1 MLTYFHS
8 YAVGTRCRHV
18 PRLNLPAIRGYLMRV
33 RRISLSLQILLINVV
48 VLLVTTVVLGTISIK
63 KSSSVME
70 TLIKQR
76 MMDIANTAA
85 AEIDGDVLEALED
98 GDQETAEYASVLDDL
113 AAYRDN
119 TDLEYIY
126 CMEQTGANSFIF
138 TVDADPEDPADWG
151 DEVEVTDALIVAGNG
166 TGAVDDQP
174 YADEW
179 GNHYSAY
186 SPVFNSAHKV
196 VGVVGV
202 DFSADW
208 YDEQISS
215 FIRTIFLIALVI
227 LVISIL
233 VILFLTSRISKSFKT
248 LNNKI
253 SDIADGSGDLTK
265 KIEISSGD
273 EFEVIAGNMN
283 TFIDQIRD
291 IVSGVK
297 NNVDVSVADSKE
309 LTVITEK
316 ATDTMNNLSNAISG
330 VSSGALQQAEDVNSA
345 SDNVRTIVGKL
356 SEMSDTVETAEEC
369 TSSMTANSNY
379 VAKTFEELIAS
390 IQESMRELETVTK
403 EMADVGNFVEEVTN
417 AADVINSIANQTN
430 LLSLNASIEAARA
443 GEAGRGFAVVAEEI
457 GKLAVQSN
465 ESSASIKNIMD
476 ELKTQTDKTIGL
488 VTKLNDVMSKQEA
501 TSMNSKESLTT
512 LFDNISSTKENF
524 EVIRQNVD
532 DINAVCNVLND
543 SISSLSAISQENAS
557 SAEITAN
564 ACTEITDIINNVSEK
579 ADNIKN
585 QSDNLGNMVGKY
597 RV

>member
-1 MLTYFHS
+1 MQARPGGNQS
-8 YAVGTRCRHV
+8 CNKGS
-18 PRLNLPAIRGYLMRV
+18 NMRV
-33 RRISLSLQILLINVV
+33 RKISLTLQILLINVV
-48 VLLVTTVVLGTISIK
+48 ILVVATVVLGTISVK
-63 KSSSVME
+63 QSASAME
-70 TLIKQR
+70 HLIKQR

-85 AEIDGDVLEALED
+85 AEIDGDVLAALED
-98 GDQETAEYASVLDDL
+98 GDQETEEYALVLNDL

-138 TVDADPEDPADWG
+138 TVDADPEEPADWG
-151 DEVEVTDALIVAGNG
+151 DPVETTDALVTAGGG
-166 TGAVDDQP
+166 TGAVDDEP

-179 GNHYSAY
+179 GTHYSAY
-186 SPVFNSAHKV
+186 SPVFDSSGKV
-196 VGVVGV
+196 VGVIGV

-208 YDEQISS
+208 FDEQISGH
-215 FIRTIFLIALVI
+215 IRTVTLISLLIMVLSAAAI
-227 LVISIL
+227 LIL
-233 VILFLTSRISKSFKT
+233 TARIGKSFKT
-248 LNNKI
+248 LNSKL

-297 NNVDVSVADSKE
+297 NNVDSSVSASNE
-309 LTVITEK
+309 LTDITER
-316 ATDTMNNLSNAISG
+316 ATGTMSELSNAISG

-345 SDNVRTIVGKL
+345 SDNVRTIVNRL

-369 TSSMTANSNY
+369 TNSMAASSNHVS
-379 VAKTFEELIAS
+379 KTFEELISS
-390 IQESMRELETVTK
+390 IQESMRELAQVTE
-403 EMADVGNFVEEVTN
+403 EMGNVGSFVEEVTN

-476 ELKTQTDKTIGL
+476 ELKAQTDKTIGL
-488 VTKLNDVMSKQEA
+488 VTRLNDVMSKQES

-512 LFDNISSTKENF
+512 LFDNINSTKENF
-524 EVIRQNVD
+524 DAIRQNVD
-532 DINAVCNVLND
+532 DINKVCNVLND
-543 SISSLSAISQENAS
+543 SISSLSAISEENAS
-557 SAEITAN
+557 SVEITAN
-564 ACTEITDIINNVSEK
+564 ACTEITDIIKNVAEK

-585 QSDNLGNMVGKY
+585 QSDDLGNMVGNYK
-597 RV
+597 V

>member
-1 MLTYFHS
+1 MK
-8 YAVGTRCRHV
+8 
-18 PRLNLPAIRGYLMRV
+18 V
-33 RRISLSLQILLINVV
+33 RRISLTLQILLINVV
-48 VLLVTTVVLGTISIK
+48 ILVVATAVLGTISVK
-63 KSSSVME
+63 QSASAMDH
-70 TLIKQR
+70 LIKQR

-85 AEIDGDVLEALED
+85 AEIDGDVLDALED
-98 GDQETAEYASVLDDL
+98 GDQETEEYASVLDDL

-126 CMEQTGANSFIF
+126 CMEKSGSGFIF
-138 TVDADPEDPADWG
+138 TVDADPEEPADWG
-151 DEVEVTDALIVAGNG
+151 DEVEVTDALVVAGNG
-166 TGAVDDQP
+166 TGAVDDEP

-186 SPVFNSAHKV
+186 SPVFTSSGKV
-196 VGVVGV
+196 AGIVGV

-208 YDEQISS
+208 YDEQIANN
-215 FIRTIFLIALVI
+215 IRTIVFTSLII
-227 LVISIL
+227 LAVSIL
-233 VILFLTSRISKSFKT
+233 AILFLCSRINKGFKT
-248 LNNKI
+248 LNNKL

-297 NNVDVSVADSKE
+297 NNVDSSVSASNE
-309 LTVITEK
+309 LTGITER
-316 ATDTMNNLSNAISG
+316 ATETMNELSNAISG
-330 VSSGALQQAEDVNSA
+330 VSTGALQQAEDVNNA
-345 SDNVRTIVGKL
+345 SENVRNIVNRL
-356 SEMSDTVETAEEC
+356 SEMSDTVETAKEC
-369 TSSMTANSNY
+369 TNSMASNSNY
-379 VAKTFEELIAS
+379 VSGTFEELIAS
-390 IQESMRELETVTK
+390 VQESMRELEQVTE
-403 EMADVGNFVEEVTN
+403 EMGNVGSFVEEVIN

-465 ESSASIKNIMD
+465 ESSASIKTIMD

-488 VTKLNDVMSKQEA
+488 VTKLNDVMSKQET

-512 LFDNISSTKENF
+512 LFENINSTKENF
-524 EVIRQNVD
+524 EAIRTNVEC
-532 DINAVCNVLND
+532 ISEECNVLND
-543 SISSLSAISQENAS
+543 SISSLSAISEENAS

-564 ACTEITDIINNVSEK
+564 ACTEITDIINNVSDK
-579 ADNIKN
+579 ADNIKK
-585 QSDNLGNMVGKY
+585 QSDDLGNMVGKY
-597 RV
+597 KV

>member
-1 MLTYFHS
+1 MK
-8 YAVGTRCRHV
+8 
-18 PRLNLPAIRGYLMRV
+18 V
-33 RRISLSLQILLINVV
+33 RRISLTLQILLINVV
-48 VLLVTTVVLGTISIK
+48 ILVVATAVLGTISVK
-63 KSSSVME
+63 QSASAMDH
-70 TLIKQR
+70 LIKQR

-85 AEIDGDVLEALED
+85 AEIDGDVLDALED
-98 GDQETAEYASVLDDL
+98 GDQETEEYASVLADL

-126 CMEQTGANSFIF
+126 CMEKTGANSFIF
-138 TVDADPEDPADWG
+138 TVDADPEEPADWG
-151 DEVEVTDALIVAGNG
+151 DEVEVTDALVVAGNG
-166 TGAVDDQP
+166 TGAVDDKP

-186 SPVFNSAHKV
+186 SPVFTSSGKIA
-196 VGVVGV
+196 GIVGV

-208 YDEQISS
+208 YDEQIASN
-215 FIRTIFLIALVI
+215 IRTVVIIGLII
-227 LVISIL
+227 LIISIL
-233 VILFLTSRISKSFKT
+233 AILFLTAKIGQSFRT
-248 LNNKI
+248 LNNKL

-283 TFIDQIRD
+283 TFIDQIRG

-297 NNVDVSVADSKE
+297 DNVESSVSASGE
-309 LTVITEK
+309 LTGITERAAK
-316 ATDTMNNLSNAISG
+316 TMSDLSNAISG
-330 VSSGALQQAEDVNSA
+330 VSSGALQQAEDVNNA
-345 SDNVRTIVGKL
+345 SDNVRTIVNRL
-356 SEMSDTVETAEEC
+356 SDMSDTVETAEEC
-369 TSSMTANSNY
+369 TNSMAANSSH
-379 VAKTFEELIAS
+379 VSKIFEELIAS
-390 IQESMRELETVTK
+390 IQESMRELAQVTE
-403 EMADVGNFVEEVTN
+403 EMGNVGNFVEEVTN

-465 ESSASIKNIMD
+465 ESSASIKTIMD

-488 VTKLNDVMSKQEA
+488 VTKLNDVMSKQET
-501 TSMNSKESLTT
+501 TSMDSKESLST
-512 LFDNISSTKENF
+512 LFDNINSTKENF
-524 EVIRQNVD
+524 DAIRQNVD
-532 DINAVCNVLND
+532 DINDVCNILNE
-543 SISSLSAISQENAS
+543 SISSLSAISEENAS

-564 ACTEITDIINNVSEK
+564 ACTEITDIMNNVSDK

-585 QSDNLGNMVGKY
+585 RSDELGKMVGNY

>member
-1 MLTYFHS
+1 MK
-8 YAVGTRCRHV
+8 
-18 PRLNLPAIRGYLMRV
+18 V
-33 RRISLSLQILLINVV
+33 RRISLTLQILLINVV
-48 VLLVTTVVLGTISIK
+48 VLVVTTAVLGTISVK
-63 KSSSVME
+63 QSASAMDH
-70 TLIKQR
+70 LIKQR

-85 AEIDGDVLEALED
+85 AEIDGDVLDALED
-98 GDQETAEYASVLDDL
+98 GDQETEEFLSVLDDL

-126 CMEQTGANSFIF
+126 CMEKSGSGFIF

-151 DEVEVTDALIVAGNG
+151 DAVEVTDALIVAGNG
-166 TGAVDDQP
+166 TGAVDDEP

-186 SPVFNSAHKV
+186 SPVFTSDGKV
-196 VGVVGV
+196 AGVVGV

-208 YDEQISS
+208 YDEQIAKN
-215 FIRTIFLIALVI
+215 IRTIVGTSFII
-227 LVISIL
+227 LVLSIL
-233 VILFLTSRISKSFKT
+233 AILYVSAKINKSFKT
-248 LNNKI
+248 LNNKL

-297 NNVDVSVADSKE
+297 NNVDSSVSASNE
-309 LTVITEK
+309 LTDITERASK
-316 ATDTMNNLSNAISG
+316 TMGELSNAISG

-345 SDNVRTIVGKL
+345 SDNVRTIVNRL

-369 TSSMTANSNY
+369 TNSMAANSNH
-379 VAKTFEELIAS
+379 VSKTFEELIAS
-390 IQESMRELETVTK
+390 IQESMRELAQVTE
-403 EMADVGNFVEEVTN
+403 EMGSVGNFVEEVTN

-465 ESSASIKNIMD
+465 ESSASIKYIMD
-476 ELKTQTDKTIGL
+476 ELKTQTDKTISL
-488 VTKLNDVMSKQEA
+488 VTKLNDVMSKQET

-512 LFDNISSTKENF
+512 LFDNINSTKENF
-524 EVIRQNVD
+524 DAIRVNVD
-532 DINAVCNVLND
+532 DINKVCNVLND
-543 SISSLSAISQENAS
+543 SISSLSAISEENAS

-564 ACTEITDIINNVSEK
+564 ACTEITDIINNVADK

-585 QSDNLGNMVGKY
+585 QSDDLGNMVGKY
-597 RV
+597 KV

>member
-1 MLTYFHS
+1 
-8 YAVGTRCRHV
+8 
-18 PRLNLPAIRGYLMRV
+18 MRV

-63 KSSSVME
+63 QSSSVME

>member
-1 MLTYFHS
+1 
-8 YAVGTRCRHV
+8 
-18 PRLNLPAIRGYLMRV
+18 MRV

-63 KSSSVME
+63 QSSSVME

-85 AEIDGDVLEALED
+85 AEVDGDVLEALED
-98 GDQETAEYASVLDDL
+98 GDQETPEYASVLDDL

-126 CMEQTGANSFIF
+126 CMEKTGANSFIF
-138 TVDADPEDPADWG
+138 TVDADLEDPADWG

-186 SPVFNSAHKV
+186 SPVFNSSHKV

-208 YDEQISS
+208 FDEQISS
-215 FIRTIFLIALVI
+215 FIRTIFIIALVI

-233 VILFLTSRISKSFKT
+233 VILFLTSRISKSFST

-330 VSSGALQQAEDVNSA
+330 VSSGALQQAEDVNNA

-390 IQESMRELETVTK
+390 IQESMRELETVTR

-488 VTKLNDVMSKQEA
+488 VTKLNDVMSKQET

-512 LFDNISSTKENF
+512 LFDNINSTKENF

>member
-1 MLTYFHS
+1 MK
-8 YAVGTRCRHV
+8 
-18 PRLNLPAIRGYLMRV
+18 V
-33 RRISLSLQILLINVV
+33 RRISLTLQILLINVV
-48 VLLVTTVVLGTISIK
+48 ILVVATAVLGTISVK
-63 KSSSVME
+63 QSASAMDH
-70 TLIKQR
+70 LIKQR

-85 AEIDGDVLEALED
+85 AEIDGDVLDALED
-98 GDQETAEYASVLDDL
+98 GDQETEEYASVLDDL

-126 CMEQTGANSFIF
+126 CMEKSGSGFIF
-138 TVDADPEDPADWG
+138 TVDADPEEPADWG
-151 DEVEVTDALIVAGNG
+151 DEVEVTDALVVAGNG
-166 TGAVDDQP
+166 TGAVDDEP

-186 SPVFNSAHKV
+186 SPVFTSSGKV
-196 VGVVGV
+196 AGIVGV

-208 YDEQISS
+208 YDEQIANN
-215 FIRTIFLIALVI
+215 IRTIVFTSLII
-227 LVISIL
+227 LAVSIL
-233 VILFLTSRISKSFKT
+233 AILFLCSRINKGFKT
-248 LNNKI
+248 LNNKL

-297 NNVDVSVADSKE
+297 NNVDSSVSASNE
-309 LTVITEK
+309 LTGITER
-316 ATDTMNNLSNAISG
+316 ATETMNELSNAISG
-330 VSSGALQQAEDVNSA
+330 VSTGALQQAEDVNNA
-345 SDNVRTIVGKL
+345 SENVRNIVNRL
-356 SEMSDTVETAEEC
+356 SEMSDTVETAKEC
-369 TSSMTANSNY
+369 TNSMASNSNY
-379 VAKTFEELIAS
+379 VSGTFEELIAS
-390 IQESMRELETVTK
+390 VQESMRELEQVTE
-403 EMADVGNFVEEVTN
+403 EMGNVGSFVEEVIN

-465 ESSASIKNIMD
+465 ESSASIKTIMD

-488 VTKLNDVMSKQEA
+488 VTKLNDVMSKQET

-512 LFDNISSTKENF
+512 LFENINSTKENF
-524 EVIRQNVD
+524 EAIRTNVES
-532 DINAVCNVLND
+532 ISEECNVLND
-543 SISSLSAISQENAS
+543 SISSLSAISEENAS

-564 ACTEITDIINNVSEK
+564 ACTEITDIINNVSDK

-585 QSDNLGNMVGKY
+585 QSDDLGNMVGKY
-597 RV
+597 KV

>member
-1 MLTYFHS
+1 MK
-8 YAVGTRCRHV
+8 
-18 PRLNLPAIRGYLMRV
+18 V
-33 RRISLSLQILLINVV
+33 RRISISLQIFLINVI
-48 VLLVTTVVLGTISIK
+48 VLVAASAILGTVSIK
-63 KSSSVME
+63 QSSSAME

-76 MMDIANTAA
+76 MLDIANLASNHM
-85 AEIDGDVLEALED
+85 DGDLLEALED
-98 GDQETAEYASVLDDL
+98 GDQETEEFESALQVLSV
-113 AAYRDN
+113 YRDN

-126 CMEQTGANSFIF
+126 CMEKTGPESFVF

-151 DEVEVTDALIVAGNG
+151 DEVEVTDALIEAGNG
-166 TGAVDDQP
+166 HAGVDDQP
-174 YADEW
+174 YSDEW

-186 SPVFNSAHKV
+186 SPVYTSDGKIA
-196 VGVVGV
+196 GVVGV
-202 DFSADW
+202 DFSAEW
-208 YDEQISS
+208 YDQQVASHIRIVS
-215 FIRTIFLIALVI
+215 FISLIIVVLSIVAIFILI
-227 LVISIL
+227 
-233 VILFLTSRISKSFKT
+233 SRIKKSFST
-248 LNNKI
+248 LNNKLC
-253 SDIADGSGDLTK
+253 DIADGSGDLTK

-297 NNVDVSVADSKE
+297 NNVDSSVSASNE
-309 LTVITEK
+309 LTDITERASK
-316 ATDTMNNLSNAISG
+316 TMGELSNAISG

-345 SDNVRTIVGKL
+345 SDNVRAIVNRL

-369 TSSMTANSNY
+369 TNSMAANSNH
-379 VAKTFEELIAS
+379 VSKTFEELIAS
-390 IQESMRELETVTK
+390 IQESMRELAQVTE
-403 EMADVGNFVEEVTN
+403 EMGSVGNFVEEVTN

-465 ESSASIKNIMD
+465 ESSASIKYIMD

-488 VTKLNDVMSKQEA
+488 VTKLNDVMSKQET

-512 LFDNISSTKENF
+512 LFDNINSTKENF
-524 EVIRQNVD
+524 DAIRANVD
-532 DINAVCNVLND
+532 DINKVCNVLND
-543 SISSLSAISQENAS
+543 SISSLSAISEENAS

-564 ACTEITDIINNVSEK
+564 ACTEITDIINNVSER

-585 QSDNLGNMVGKY
+585 QSDDLGNMVGKY
-597 RV
+597 KV

>member
-1 MLTYFHS
+1 MK
-8 YAVGTRCRHV
+8 
-18 PRLNLPAIRGYLMRV
+18 V
-33 RRISLSLQILLINVV
+33 RRISLTLQILLINVV
-48 VLLVTTVVLGTISIK
+48 ILVVATAVLGTISVK
-63 KSSSVME
+63 QSASAMDR
-70 TLIKQR
+70 LIKQR

-85 AEIDGDVLEALED
+85 AEIDGDVLDALED
-98 GDQETAEYASVLDDL
+98 GDQETEEYASVLDDL

-126 CMEQTGANSFIF
+126 CMEKSGSGFIF
-138 TVDADPEDPADWG
+138 TVDADPEEPADWG
-151 DEVEVTDALIVAGNG
+151 DEVEVTDALVVAGND
-166 TGAVDDQP
+166 TGAVDDEP

-186 SPVFNSAHKV
+186 SPVFTSSGKV
-196 VGVVGV
+196 AGIVGV

-208 YDEQISS
+208 YDEQIANN
-215 FIRTIFLIALVI
+215 IRTIVFTSLII
-227 LVISIL
+227 LAVSIL
-233 VILFLTSRISKSFKT
+233 AILFLCSRINKGFKT
-248 LNNKI
+248 LNNKL

-297 NNVDVSVADSKE
+297 NNVDSSVSASNE
-309 LTVITEK
+309 LTGITER
-316 ATDTMNNLSNAISG
+316 ATETMNELSNAISG
-330 VSSGALQQAEDVNSA
+330 VSTGALQQAEDVNNA
-345 SDNVRTIVGKL
+345 SENVRNIVNRL
-356 SEMSDTVETAEEC
+356 SEMSDTVETAKEC
-369 TSSMTANSNY
+369 TNSMASNSNY
-379 VAKTFEELIAS
+379 VSGTFEELIAS
-390 IQESMRELETVTK
+390 VQESMRELEQVTE
-403 EMADVGNFVEEVTN
+403 EMGNVGSFVEEVIN

-465 ESSASIKNIMD
+465 ESSASIKTIMD

-488 VTKLNDVMSKQEA
+488 VTKLNDVMSKQET

-512 LFDNISSTKENF
+512 LFENINSTKENF
-524 EVIRQNVD
+524 EAIRTNVEC
-532 DINAVCNVLND
+532 ISEECNVLND
-543 SISSLSAISQENAS
+543 SISSLSAISEENAS

-564 ACTEITDIINNVSEK
+564 ACTEITDIINNVSDK

-585 QSDNLGNMVGKY
+585 QSDDLGNMVGKY
-597 RV
+597 KV

>member
-1 MLTYFHS
+1 
-8 YAVGTRCRHV
+8 
-18 PRLNLPAIRGYLMRV
+18 MRV

-63 KSSSVME
+63 QSSSVME

-85 AEIDGDVLEALED
+85 AEVDGDVLEALED
-98 GDQETAEYASVLDDL
+98 GDQETPEYASVLDDL

-126 CMEQTGANSFIF
+126 CMEKTGANSFIF
-138 TVDADPEDPADWG
+138 TVDADLEDPADWG

-186 SPVFNSAHKV
+186 SPVFNSSHKV

-208 YDEQISS
+208 FDEQISS
-215 FIRTIFLIALVI
+215 FIRTIFIIALVI

-233 VILFLTSRISKSFKT
+233 VILFLTSRISKSFRT

-297 NNVDVSVADSKE
+297 NNVDVSVSDSKE

-330 VSSGALQQAEDVNSA
+330 VSSGALQQAEDVNNA

-390 IQESMRELETVTK
+390 IQESMRELETVTR

-488 VTKLNDVMSKQEA
+488 VTKLNDVMSKQET

-512 LFDNISSTKENF
+512 LFDNINSTKENF

>member
-1 MLTYFHS
+1 MK
-8 YAVGTRCRHV
+8 
-18 PRLNLPAIRGYLMRV
+18 V
-33 RRISLSLQILLINVV
+33 RRISLALQILLINVV
-48 VLLVTTVVLGTISIK
+48 ILVVATAVLGTISVK
-63 KSSSVME
+63 QSASAMDH
-70 TLIKQR
+70 LIKQR

-85 AEIDGDVLEALED
+85 AEIDGDILDALED
-98 GDQETAEYASVLDDL
+98 GDQETENYAAVLDDL

-126 CMEQTGANSFIF
+126 CMEKSGSGFIF

-151 DEVEVTDALIVAGNG
+151 DEVEVTDALVAAGNG
-166 TGAVDDQP
+166 TGAVDDKP

-186 SPVFNSAHKV
+186 SPVFTSSGQIA
-196 VGVVGV
+196 GIVGV

-208 YDEQISS
+208 YDEQIASN
-215 FIRTIFLIALVI
+215 IRTVALTSLIIVI
-227 LVISIL
+227 ISIL
-233 VILFLTSRISKSFKT
+233 AILCLTAKINKSFT
-248 LNNKI
+248 ALNNKL

-297 NNVDVSVADSKE
+297 NNVDSSVSASKE
-309 LTVITEK
+309 LTDITER
-316 ATDTMNNLSNAISG
+316 ATGTMSELSNAISG

-345 SDNVRTIVGKL
+345 SDNVRTIVNRL

-369 TSSMTANSNY
+369 TTSMAANSSN
-379 VAKTFEELIAS
+379 VSDTFEELIAS
-390 IQESMRELETVTK
+390 IQESMRELAQVTE
-403 EMADVGNFVEEVTN
+403 EMGNVGNFVEEVTN

-465 ESSASIKNIMD
+465 ESSASIKYIMD

-488 VTKLNDVMSKQEA
+488 VTKLNDVMAKQET

-512 LFDNISSTKENF
+512 LFDNINSTKENF
-524 EVIRQNVD
+524 DAIRQNVD
-532 DINAVCNVLND
+532 DINSVCNVLND
-543 SISSLSAISQENAS
+543 SISSLSAISEENAS

-564 ACTEITDIINNVSEK
+564 ACTEITDIINNVAEK

-585 QSDNLGNMVGKY
+585 QSDDLGNMVGKY
-597 RV
+597 KV

>member
-1 MLTYFHS
+1 MK
-8 YAVGTRCRHV
+8 
-18 PRLNLPAIRGYLMRV
+18 V
-33 RRISLSLQILLINVV
+33 RRISLTLQILLINVV
-48 VLLVTTVVLGTISIK
+48 ILVVATAVLGTISVNQ
-63 KSSSVME
+63 SASAMDH
-70 TLIKQR
+70 LIKQR

-85 AEIDGDVLEALED
+85 AEIDGDVLDALED
-98 GDQETAEYASVLDDL
+98 GDQETAEYASVLEDL

-126 CMEQTGANSFIF
+126 CMEKSGNGFIF
-138 TVDADPEDPADWG
+138 TVDADPEEPTDWG
-151 DEVEVTDALIVAGNG
+151 DEVEITDALVTAGNG
-166 TGAVDDQP
+166 KGAVDDKP

-186 SPVFNSAHKV
+186 SPVFTSSGKV
-196 VGVVGV
+196 AGVVGV

-208 YDEQISS
+208 YDEQIASN
-215 FIRTIFLIALVI
+215 IRTVVITSLIIVA
-227 LVISIL
+227 ISIL
-233 VILFLTSRISKSFKT
+233 AILCLSAKINRSFKT
-248 LNNKI
+248 LNNKL

-297 NNVDVSVADSKE
+297 NNVDVSVEGSRE
-309 LTVITEK
+309 LTDITER
-316 ATDTMNNLSNAISG
+316 ASETMNELSNAISG

-345 SDNVRTIVGKL
+345 SDNVKTIVERL
-356 SEMSDTVETAEEC
+356 SEMSETVETAEEC
-369 TSSMTANSNY
+369 TKSMADNSNY
-379 VAKTFEELIAS
+379 VSKTFEELIAS
-390 IQESMRELETVTK
+390 IQESMRELAQVTDG
-403 EMADVGNFVEEVTN
+403 MANVGNFVEEVTN

-465 ESSASIKNIMD
+465 ESSASIKTIMD

-488 VTKLNDVMSKQEA
+488 VTKLNDVMSKQET

-512 LFDNISSTKENF
+512 LFDDISSTRENF
-524 EVIRQNVD
+524 ETIKENVD
-532 DINAVCNVLND
+532 DINNVCNILND
-543 SISSLSAISQENAS
+543 AISSLSAISEENAS

-564 ACTEITDIINNVSEK
+564 ACTEITDIINNVSER

-585 QSDNLGNMVGKY
+585 QSDDLGNMVGKY
-597 RV
+597 KV